1 MTILIAEDSPVDALI
16 LRNIVERDGHEVVMV
31 TNGAEALMQLK
42 ERPDIALVLADIR
55 MPDLDGVG
63 LMRAM
68 REQPEWADI
77 PVIVISGADDEATV
91 KEALS
96 LRPAGYILKPLNEPS
111 RILERIGRA
120 ART

>member
-31 TNGAEALMQLK
+31 TNGAEALVQLK
-42 ERPDIALVLADIR
+42 KRPDIALVLADIR

-77 PVIVISGADDEATV
+77 PVIVVSGVDDEATV

-120 ART
+120 ARA